1 MKWDLTQLAPQDTIE
16 EDLKK
21 MPSEAEKFQKEY
33 QGRIASLDAQGLKKF
48 IEDRDT
54 FYLKFE
60 GPVMHARLA
69 YYANALDPEAQRISD
84 IADRAGTEA
93 AQKLAFSSIELG
105 KLLESNPALIEDPVL
120 SEYKHFLQLVLQSAP
135 HRLSESEEKLVMSK
149 DLNGVEAW
157 SRLQSDWLATR
168 TFDLTIG
175 DEVKTMPYGE
185 VISYYQ
191 NPDRDVRKSA
201 NSVVY
206 TKLGN
211 DDIVWSSA
219 LRSICDDHIRM
230 CSLRKYS
237 DPMEPSLEDNDVD
250 KETINALMEAIDE
263 GKSFY
268 RRYLKT
274 KAKLLGLN
282 KLGNWDL
289 MAPLPGSGNIKY
301 SWVDS

>member
-120 SEYKHFLQLVLQSAP
+120 SEFLEEVALVSEIDN
-135 HRLSESEEKLVMSK
+135 LSEDSSYVVLMTVHSAKGHE
-149 DLNGVEAW
+149 
-157 SRLQSDWLATR
+157 
-168 TFDLTIG
+168 F
-175 DEVKTMPYGE
+175 PY
-185 VISYYQ
+185 
-191 NPDRDVRKSA
+191 DV
-201 NSVVY
+201 
-206 TKLGN
+206 
-211 DDIVWSSA
+211 
-219 LRSICDDHIRM
+219 
-230 CSLRKYS
+230 
-237 DPMEPSLEDNDVD
+237 
-250 KETINALMEAIDE
+250 
-263 GKSFY
+263 
-268 RRYLKT
+268 
-274 KAKLLGLN
+274 
-282 KLGNWDL
+282 
-289 MAPLPGSGNIKY
+289 
-301 SWVDS
+301 